1 MIQNLVTYL
10 AIGTILMFTIDI
22 ISITYIKNPGF
33 TVSNKQRIASIL
45 LWPVLVL
52 GLILGLIK
60 NR

>member
-1 MIQNLVTYL
+1 
-10 AIGTILMFTIDI
+10 MFTIDVV
-22 ISITYIKNPGF
+22 SATYIKESGF
-33 TVSNKQRIASIL
+33 TFSNKQRIASIL

>member
-22 ISITYIKNPGF
+22 ISITYIKNSGF

>member
-22 ISITYIKNPGF
+22 ISITYIKNSDF

>member
-1 MIQNLVTYL
+1 MIQNLFTYL
-10 AIGTILMFTIDI
+10 AIGTILMFTIDVV
-22 ISITYIKNPGF
+22 SATYIKESGF
-33 TVSNKQRIASIL
+33 TFSNKQRIASIL